1 MAVAQEDETLEEH
14 GELPAALGRETPVP
28 FDIVADLGG
37 ERTQRWDRITT
48 YLIDRDGIVRQVFP
62 TMIRQ
67 RPSWKAI
74 LREVDV
80 LNAARE
86 R

>member
-1 MAVAQEDETLEEH
+1 VAVAQEDETLEDFA
-14 GELPAALGRETPVP
+14 GMPRALGNPP
-28 FDIVADLGG
+28 FDVVADLKG
-37 ERTQRWDRITT
+37 EKTARWDRITT

-80 LNAARE
+80 LNAAQAR
-86 R
+86 

>member
-14 GELPAALGRETPVP
+14 AGLPRTLGERAPVP
-28 FDIVADLGG
+28 FDVVADLGR
-37 ERTQRWDRITT
+37 EKTQRWDRITT

-67 RPSWKAI
+67 RPSWTAI
-74 LREVDV
+74 LREIDV
-80 LNAARE
+80 LDASSVR
-86 R
+86 

>member
-1 MAVAQEDETLEEH
+1 MAVAQEDETLAEH
-14 GELPAALGRETPVP
+14 AGLPRALGERAPVP

-37 ERTQRWDRITT
+37 ERTRRWDPITT

-67 RPSWKAI
+67 RPSWTAI
-74 LREVDV
+74 VREVDV
-80 LNAARE
+80 LNASQDD
-86 R
+86 